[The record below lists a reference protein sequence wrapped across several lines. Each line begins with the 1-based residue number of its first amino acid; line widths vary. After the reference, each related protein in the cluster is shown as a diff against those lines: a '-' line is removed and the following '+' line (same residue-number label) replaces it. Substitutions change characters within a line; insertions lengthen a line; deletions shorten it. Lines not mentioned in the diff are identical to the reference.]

1 MTKTKNQNIL
11 SLAKPNIYF
20 KYLFFWFLFFTKG
33 LLGFR
38 RFIPLTPP
46 TFNKQILFD
55 RIKKCFVHLYARDLI
70 DWTQIE
76 HIFLNQEFELSRT
89 NRKKL
94 VFDFYQDIVS
104 KGKVPLIID
113 CGSNIGL
120 ASKYFKYEYPESRV
134 IGIEPE
140 KNNFEQALLND
151 PSNQLSF
158 KNAAISSSPGSGT
171 ILNHSAKSNSFRV
184 EKNSESS
191 SDINFITINQIIEE
205 NKNCIPFILKIDIE
219 GFEDDLYS
227 ANTEWV
233 DEFMVIYTE
242 LHDWMLPNKF
252 PSNNFLSVMA
262 SKKRNFMHF
271 DGYVVSIR

>member
-1 MTKTKNQNIL
+1 VPKTKNQNVL
-11 SLAKPNIYF
+11 SIAQPKVYF
-20 KYLFFWFLFFTKG
+20 KYLFFWLLFLTKG
-33 LLGFR
+33 LFGFR

-46 TFNKQILFD
+46 SFKSQILFD
-55 RIKKCFVHLYARDLI
+55 RDNKAIVHLHARDLI

-94 VFDFYQDIVS
+94 VFDFYHDIIS
-104 KGKVPLIID
+104 QGKVPLIID

-120 ASKYFKYEYPESRV
+120 ASKYFKYEYPECRV

-151 PSNQLSF
+151 PNNQLLF
-158 KNAAISSSPGSGT
+158 KNAAISSSAGSGS
-171 ILNHSAKSNSFRV
+171 IINNSAKSNSFRV
-184 EKNSESS
+184 EKNLDSS
-191 SDINFITINQIIEE
+191 SDINFITINQIVEE
-205 NKNCIPFILKIDIE
+205 NKDCVPFIIKIDIE
-219 GFEDDLYS
+219 GFEHDLFS
-227 ANTEWV
+227 ANTEWI
-233 DEFMVIYTE
+233 DKFMVIYTE
-242 LHDWMLPNKF
+242 LHDWMLPNKY
-252 PSNNFLSVMA
+252 PSNNFLSVIS